1 MSFTFNSNIP
11 AADNNPSDD
20 QPEMRQNNQT
30 HVAIWNVDHIS
41 FNNNDGGK
49 HKQVTFQGEYPAGAP
64 TNPESVS
71 YTDVQSGSAFTNSQM
86 YFRNQDSPYL
96 LNCVRAFG
104 VLTFSSGSG
113 SFSYDNSYN
122 MNTGSLSNT
131 TTNLNLELNS
141 NIVVGDD
148 VVILAF
154 LRNGAAVNN
163 RFIRQYNFS
172 NPNLTFTIIFGESW
186 ANGDKVN
193 FVILQA

>member
-20 QPEMRQNNQT
+20 QPEMLQNNQT

-41 FNNNDGGK
+41 FNNNDAGK
-49 HKQVTFQGEYPAGAP
+49 HKQVTFQGEYPAGSP

-104 VLTFSSGSG
+104 SVTTFP
-113 SFSYDNSYN
+113 FNLDNSYN
-122 MNTGSLSNT
+122 VASASGGVSSITVELSP
-131 TTNLNLELNS
+131 
-141 NIVVGDD
+141 NIVVGND
-148 VVILAF
+148 VTIIATISGFTTTTSSGV
-154 LRNGAAVNN
+154 RWS
-163 RFIRQYNFS
+163 FS
-172 NPNLTFTIIFGESW
+172 NPNITFNPSPSQNWSPSVKLSFI
-186 ANGDKVN
+186 V
-193 FVILQA
+193 LQA